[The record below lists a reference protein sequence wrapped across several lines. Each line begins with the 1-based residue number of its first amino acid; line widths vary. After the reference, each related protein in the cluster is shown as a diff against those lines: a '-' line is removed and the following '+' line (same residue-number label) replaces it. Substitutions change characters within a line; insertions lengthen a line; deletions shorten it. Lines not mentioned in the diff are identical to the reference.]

1 MFSDPQDVTDLIA
14 LRSRNWKDPVMMD
27 SLQTE
32 PAVVDI
38 TSLALLVLADTLVHL
53 ELLDLKAAKV
63 NLVAMV
69 WAATLVFRDL
79 PVTCS

>member
-1 MFSDPQDVTDLIA
+1 
-14 LRSRNWKDPVMMD
+14 MMD

-38 TSLALLVLADTLVHL
+38 TSLALLVLADTMVNL

>member
-1 MFSDPQDVTDLIA
+1 
-14 LRSRNWKDPVMMD
+14 MMD